1 MRRDD
6 DIPWL
11 IGLLLLVLMAIASP
25 VTSYLIVVSDTS
37 PPGTIIFNAS
47 VYKLGSDR
55 HYKINTHK
63 SAQYVHHL
71 FQVGHADGQITL
83 KKPLQC
89 DGIFYPTMFTFY
101 VDSTSNRLRSVDYYS
116 LPLRI
121 LISGQTCR
129 HTDSRGGELM
139 FGRHFEEENTVAD
152 GEAQPLLQNASA
164 TDYKNF
170 NDGDV
175 LFDSIAVNLERHR
188 MLSRKR
194 RAMAAELDDGVHI
207 RIVDAKQWITETY
220 ASYAIHTTDKWNK
233 ICLKKSQYVNS
244 LNAFLPKSIC
254 QHCKV
259 TFLDVS
265 DERFK
270 IEALNRDLV
279 AAHDIC
285 IPEPL
290 WKVIVTL
297 NIKCDRTDI
306 VDVDHRLKIVYHHQE
321 FNDTDM
327 AKRVKRELR
336 NQSPYFEQALY
347 VASVLEEQ
355 PVGTS
360 VTTVRARDP
369 EDSPVVYSMVS
380 LLDSRSQSMFKVDSR
395 TGIVSTTTTLD
406 REQMD
411 VHYFR
416 IVATDDSFPPRSGTT
431 TLQVNVLDCNDHAP
445 TFEAEQFD
453 ASIRE
458 SATVGSTVITLRATD
473 QDIGKNAEIEYT
485 IDSVHGGG
493 MTTPEEDAVTFKI
506 DSKSGV
512 ISTRSTLDREMAD
525 VYTLLVHASDM
536 ATPTDER
543 RSATATVV
551 VKVLDDNDN
560 YPQFSERAYAV
571 SISEDKWDDQNIIA
585 HIRATDADEGNNAA
599 IRYAIIGGNTQSQF
613 AIDSMSGDVSLVKPL
628 DYEIAKSY
636 RLVIRAQDGGSP
648 AKSNTTQL
656 LVNVLDANDNSPRF
670 YTSQFQEA
678 VLESVPVGYNIV
690 RVQAYDA
697 DEGANAEITYSISEP
712 KDSLPLAIDPRTG
725 WIHTTKNL
733 DREENNRYTFQ
744 VVATDGG
751 VPPRSASSSV
761 VITVQ
766 DVNDNDPSFMPN
778 FYEASIAEDQP
789 PGTPVVTVTA
799 TDPDEDSRL
808 HYEITSG
815 NTRGRFAITSQ
826 NGKGLITIAQNL
838 DFKQE
843 KRFVLTITASDSGG
857 RTDTATVNVNITDAN
872 NFAPVFEN
880 APYTATVFEDAPI
893 GTTVLVVSATDSD
906 VGINAQISYS
916 LNEDAA
922 NGLGAHEPFA
932 INQQTGAITTTAAL
946 DRETTSAYLL
956 TVTAKDGGMY
966 MIRLSNNIA

>member
-1 MRRDD
+1 M
-6 DIPWL
+6 
-11 IGLLLLVLMAIASP
+11 LVNR
-25 VTSYLIVVSDTS
+25 TNGYLIVVSDTA

-47 VYKLGSDR
+47 IYKLGSER
-55 HYKINTHK
+55 LYKINVHK
-63 SAQYVHHL
+63 SAQFVHHL
-71 FQVGHADGQITL
+71 MHVDHKDGQIRL
-83 KKPLQC
+83 KKSLQC
-89 DGIFYPTMFTFY
+89 DGIYYPNIFTFY
-101 VDSTSNRLRSVDYYS
+101 VDSTTNRLRSIDYYS

-121 LISGQTCR
+121 LVSGANCNDQYTGNR
-129 HTDSRGGELM
+129 TIM
-139 FGRHFEEENTVAD
+139 FGRTYEEENHVEQRRRRRRHTVQSIAYT
-152 GEAQPLLQNASA
+152 SA
-164 TDYKNF
+164 GMNETDYKHF

-175 LFDSIAVNLERHR
+175 LFDSVLTNFERHK

-194 RAMAAELDDGVHI
+194 RHSIDESS
-207 RIVDAKQWITETY
+207 IVYNKITEAKQWITETY

-233 ICLKKSQYVNS
+233 ICLKQSQYINS

-270 IEALNRDLV
+270 IEAQNRDLV
-279 AAHDIC
+279 ASRNTC
-285 IPEPL
+285 IAEPL

-297 NIKCDRTDI
+297 KVQCDMSSAIIDS
-306 VDVDHRLKIVYHHQE
+306 DHRLKIVYHHQE

-336 NQSPYFEQALY
+336 NQSPYFEQTLY
-347 VASVLEEQ
+347 TAPVLEEQ
-355 PVGTS
+355 PAGTS
-360 VTTVRARDP
+360 VTTVHARDP

-395 TGIVSTTTTLD
+395 TGVVTTMTSLD

-453 ASIRE
+453 TNIRE
-458 SATVGSTVITLRATD
+458 TATVGTTVITLRATD
-473 QDIGKNAEIEYT
+473 QDIGKNAEIEYS
-485 IDSVHGGG
+485 IESVSGGG
-493 MTTPEEDAVTFKI
+493 TTTPEQDANTFKI

-512 ISTRSTLDREMAD
+512 ISTRSGLDRELAD
-525 VYTLLVHASDM
+525 IYSIVVKATDM
-536 ATPTDER
+536 TTPQDER
-543 RSATATVV
+543 KTATATVV

-560 YPQFSERAYAV
+560 YPQFSERTYTV
-571 SISEDKWDDQNIIA
+571 QVNEDKWDDTNIVA
-585 HIRATDADEGNNAA
+585 QIRATDADDGSNAA

-613 AIDSMSGDVSLVKPL
+613 SIDSMSGDVSLVKPL
-628 DYEIAKSY
+628 DYESVRSY

-697 DEGANAEITYSISEP
+697 DEGANSEITYSIP
-712 KDSLPLAIDPRTG
+712 DRKDSLPLAVDSRTG
-725 WIHTTKNL
+725 WIHTVKQL
-733 DREENNRYTFQ
+733 DREETSRYNFQ

-761 VITVQ
+761 VITIQVSNRFLVLKYQ
-766 DVNDNDPSFMPN
+766 FLIKLLFLS
-778 FYEASIAEDQP
+778 
-789 PGTPVVTVTA
+789 
-799 TDPDEDSRL
+799 
-808 HYEITSG
+808 SG
-815 NTRGRFAITSQ
+815 CQ
-826 NGKGLITIAQNL
+826 
-838 DFKQE
+838 
-843 KRFVLTITASDSGG
+843 
-857 RTDTATVNVNITDAN
+857 
-872 NFAPVFEN
+872 
-880 APYTATVFEDAPI
+880 
-893 GTTVLVVSATDSD
+893 
-906 VGINAQISYS
+906 
-916 LNEDAA
+916 
-922 NGLGAHEPFA
+922 
-932 INQQTGAITTTAAL
+932 
-946 DRETTSAYLL
+946 
-956 TVTAKDGGMY
+956 
-966 MIRLSNNIA
+966 